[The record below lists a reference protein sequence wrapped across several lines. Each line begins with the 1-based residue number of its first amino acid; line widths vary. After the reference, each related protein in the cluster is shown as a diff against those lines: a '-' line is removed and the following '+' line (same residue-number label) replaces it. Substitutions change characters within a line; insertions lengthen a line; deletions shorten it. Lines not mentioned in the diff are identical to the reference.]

1 MKLSKA
7 LSVLLAVVVLVCAVP
22 MLVLAD
28 ATALTLN
35 TPQTVIPGTETAT
48 LSFTPATSGLYE
60 WHVVEADLNSPAQ
73 PMVELFDSSQTY
85 VEGTA
90 GGNDWRG
97 NPESFLV
104 YHLTAGEQY
113 TLNVRDGSASTTGV
127 VVTVKAVPAASA
139 LALNTSETV
148 VPGRYM
154 SYLSFTPTETGD
166 YVFSSAAVVDADP
179 FLRTF
184 LDENGEALSLL
195 DGNEDDYD
203 EWEFYAAYTLT
214 AGKTYTLVMSDYSE
228 TADGFAVTVAPYYG
242 ITEHPTAADPTLK
255 VNRTDEVS
263 AYQWYT
269 IKIDTLAVTED
280 HIGQNWGGVYTAAT
294 DTWSAPSYDNGD
306 GTYYYS
312 FFTIPLQAGD
322 VLKITSSDTLDA
334 EQCWVRI
341 FNELIPEVENGA
353 LVYTIPKSGE
363 YGVDLATDGDNST
376 FTFQVTTGV
385 LDKKIDGQTTA
396 TLTAYNK
403 NESYACVATFENG
416 IVLTS
421 QRVKM
426 EPVIVKQPTAA
437 DPSVDVAFAKDVKT
451 YEWYTVKVGDLIT
464 DADVVNT
471 MGGAAYADGVWSN
484 ESPVPAGVGLWGYDL
499 FEISLKAGDVIT
511 VLCSD
516 AMDPNMWYF
525 TGQNMGMAE
534 MVQKDK
540 ALVFTVSHDDVYSLG
555 LATDGEKSTFSI
567 FAGEVALDQ
576 KVADQT
582 ANALTAYEDGVTYAC
597 VITYTDGVVLTSDMF
612 TATAETGAAIKQAQA
627 DKVAALINALP
638 ETITKADADAIA
650 AAKEAYDALS
660 DDLKALVSETVKA
673 KLNAAVAAIE
683 ALNQVV
689 EVPETPTDEPVDE
702 PADIPPTGEH
712 SFVWLWAVL
721 VVMSGSAVMFTKQ
734 KAHN

>member
-1 MKLSKA
+1 MKRHKL
-7 LSVLLAVVVLVCAVP
+7 LCVLLAATVLLCAVP
-22 MLVLAD
+22 MVAIAD
-28 ATALTLN
+28 ATALTVD
-35 TPQTVIPGTETAT
+35 TPTTLIPGDATAEAT
-48 LSFTPATSGLYE
+48 FTPAQTGLYE
-60 WHVVEADLNSPAQ
+60 WRVVEADLNNPAQ

-85 VEGTA
+85 VEGIA
-90 GGNDWRG
+90 GGNDWLG

-104 YHLTAGEQY
+104 YRLAAGEQY
-113 TLNVRDGSASTTGV
+113 TLNVRDGAVSTTGV

-139 LALNTSETV
+139 LALNASETV

-154 SYLSFTPTETGD
+154 SYLSFTPAETGD
-166 YVFSSAAVVDADP
+166 YVFSSAAVADADP
-179 FLRTF
+179 FLRAL
-184 LDENGEALSLL
+184 LDENGETLLLL
-195 DGNEDDYD
+195 DGNDDDYD

-228 TADGFAVTVAPYYG
+228 TADGFAVTAAPYYG
-242 ITEHPTAADPTLK
+242 IAEQPTAADPTLK

-269 IKIDTLAVTED
+269 IKIDTLAVTEG
-280 HIGQNWGGVYTAAT
+280 HIGQNWGSVYEAGTG
-294 DTWSAPSYDNGD
+294 TWSAPSNDNGD

-353 LVYTIPKSGE
+353 LVYTIPKAGE

-376 FTFQVTTGV
+376 FTFQLTTGV
-385 LDKKIDGQTTA
+385 LDKKIDGQTAA
-396 TLTAYNK
+396 TLTAYEK

-421 QRVKM
+421 LRVKM
-426 EPVIVKQPTAA
+426 EPVIVKHPTAA

-451 YEWYTVKVGDLIT
+451 YEWYTVKTGKPIT
-464 DADVVNT
+464 DADVVDT
-471 MGGAAYADGVWSN
+471 MGDTAYADGVWSN
-484 ESPVPAGVGLWGYDL
+484 ESPVPAGVGCWGYDL

-511 VLCSD
+511 ILCSD

-534 MVQKDK
+534 MVQKEK
-540 ALVFTVSHDDVYSLG
+540 ALVFTVSHDDVYSVG
-555 LATDGEKSTFSI
+555 VATEGKKSTFSI

-576 KVADQT
+576 KVTDQT
-582 ANALTAYEDGVTYAC
+582 ANALTAYEDGVMYAC
-597 VITYTDGVVLTSDMF
+597 VVTYTDGVVLTSDMF
-612 TATAETGAAIKQAQA
+612 KATAQTGVAIKQAQA
-627 DKVAALINALP
+627 DKVAAMINALP
-638 ETITKADADAIA
+638 QTITKADADAVA
-650 AAKEAYDALS
+650 AAENAYNALPDDVKTLIAEA
-660 DDLKALVSETVKA
+660 VKA
-673 KLNAAVAAIE
+673 KLNAAVATIE
-683 ALNQVV
+683 TLNQMV
-689 EVPETPTDEPVDE
+689 EVPEKPKDEPT
-702 PADIPPTGEH
+702 DIPPTGEH
-712 SFVWLWAVL
+712 SFVWLFAVL
-721 VVMSGSAVMFTKQ
+721 ALMSGGAVMFIKQ